1 MKRSIVPLG
10 VAIVVLI
17 GQAPAF
23 AADPPFELVD
33 GDRVVLIGGTMIE
46 RDQSFGYLETRLT
59 RRFPDRS
66 ITFRNL
72 GWSGDTVEGIS
83 QAGFGSPAD
92 GFKHLVDHVLALKP
106 TVVILGYG
114 ANEAFDGPAGL
125 PKFLQDLDKLL
136 KAIEPTKA
144 RLVFLSPTRQEDLG
158 PPLPDPSRHNAD
170 LALYRDA
177 LKAEAEKR
185 GATFVDLFDLLQI
198 ITFKEPL
205 RGPALDPQWNP
216 LHRTRL
222 LGLAAAIEKALF
234 DVADNV
240 VVRSP
245 GEGDPAKVSVEV
257 HFATKLENLETTPTG
272 IRFKLLDEI
281 LPGPQGGDGYMV
293 NPFERSIK
301 VSGLKPG
308 YYSLKVD
315 GKVVK
320 IEDPRPGLS
329 RDPATVNGKVARTA
343 EAWKSGL
350 TMSRGPEFDQV
361 EALRS
366 AINAKNELYF
376 YRWRPQ
382 NETYLFG
389 FRKHE
394 QGQNAREIP
403 QFDPLVAAKEAEI
416 ARLRVPVPHVYELI
430 REGEVAR

>member
-17 GQAPAF
+17 GLVPAF
-23 AADPPFELVD
+23 ADGPPFELVD

-46 RDQSFGYLETRLT
+46 RDQTFGYLETRLT
-59 RRFPDRS
+59 RRYPDRS

-83 QAGFGSPAD
+83 QAGFGSPQD
-92 GFKHLVDHVLALKP
+92 GFKHLVDHILALKP

-114 ANEAFDGPAGL
+114 ANEAYEGKAGL
-125 PKFLQDLDKLL
+125 PKFLQNLDKLL

-144 RLVFLSPTRQEDLG
+144 RLVFLAPTRQENLG

-177 LKAEAEKR
+177 IKAEAEKR
-185 GATFVDLFDLLQI
+185 GAAFVHLFKTLPDGALPELILGAKPIPRHALTGNGIHLTPDGYWHEAATIERDLLPSQFI
-198 ITFKEPL
+198 IKTATNITV
-205 RGPALDPQWNP
+205 G
-216 LHRTRL
+216 
-222 LGLAAAIEKALF
+222 GLAEVGL
-234 DVADNV
+234 
-240 VVRSP
+240 S
-245 GEGDPAKVSVEV
+245 GDIKMNLSE
-257 HFATKLENLETTPTG
+257 LEARLTG
-272 IRFKLLDEI
+272 VRFKLLDKFFPAPPPPNLALETTQIDREI
-281 LPGPQGGDGYMV
+281 SFNALQPGRYA
-293 NPFERSIK
+293 
-301 VSGLKPG
+301 LKI
-308 YYSLKVD
+308 D
-315 GKVVK
+315 GK
-320 IEDPRPGLS
+320 P
-329 RDPATVNGKVARTA
+329 VAVADAA
-343 EAWKSGL
+343 EWKKGVPIHK
-350 TMSRGPEFDQV
+350 GPEFDQV
-361 EALRS
+361 EALRQ

-416 ARLRVPVPHVYELI
+416 AKLRVPVPHVYELI
-430 REGEVAR
+430 REGEVPR